1 MNKLSQDQLNEITE
15 YINIYRRT
23 HHSNDLT
30 YNNDIS
36 NFSQL
41 WSDYLIKNNQFK
53 HSYNK
58 QYGENLSMFRG
69 YRNDIINLIKKS
81 IDLWYEEVKYYN
93 FKNAE
98 NSYYN
103 TKSGHFTALV
113 WNSTNEFGIGYTYNK
128 FNKTAIIVMNF
139 NPMGNITGLFRENV
153 FNI

>member
-15 YINIYRRT
+15 YINIYRRK

-36 NFSQL
+36 SFSQL

-93 FKNAE
+93 FE
-98 NSYYN
+98 NSEYN

-128 FNKTAIIVMNF
+128 FNRTAIIVMNF
-139 NPMGNITGLFRENV
+139 NPMGNIIGLFRENV
-153 FNI
+153 FSM